1 MLGSMACP
9 PMTIANGNTTSNV
22 LDYTVLGDA
31 ESILIEAPAALDA
44 GTYTLE
50 VSQDGVTYVTLQDS
64 SAADQKV
71 PGAGKGIVYYLSDLG
86 GAQHLRIKGP
96 AAAADRVF
104 KVSKHLYF

>member
-1 MLGSMACP
+1 MPCP
-9 PMTIANGNTTSNV
+9 SMTIANGATASNV

-31 ESILIEAPAALDA
+31 ESVLIEAPAVLDA
-44 GTYTLE
+44 GTYTLS

-64 SAADQKV
+64 TATDQKV

-86 GAQHLRIKGP
+86 GAQYLKISGP
-96 AAAADRVF
+96 QAAADRVF